1 MQFILDFFESL
12 NRTNKL
18 RGQFF
23 KQFRKDIAENNFNT
37 MRFISF
43 MAVIVL
49 AIMLIF
55 SEVLFPNF
63 EITIEYQMFFLA
75 LIAFVIFTLIYGRKR
90 NKNFFVVQTVSA
102 LFCLVVILFCGA
114 IDIFPYPESPASF
127 FPLVLVVIQVLFI
140 FSFRIS
146 YSMLFASEALY
157 VVLTLLYKNPRMAK
171 NDIFNSVAGILFA
184 FVVSWVVMKLRV
196 SDNHEKHT
204 YLKMSSM
211 DELTGVLNKVS
222 CEKNV
227 SDFLDVKPVDMTC
240 ALLII
245 DIDNFKN
252 VNDKLGHQV
261 GDVVLQET
269 GALLCS
275 TFRNTDIIGR
285 IGGDEFMVLMPD
297 ISDERIVV
305 EKCDFLQNAM
315 INRMRQRIIADITFS
330 IGIVMLYDMSVTLDK
345 MYQMADDALYEA
357 KSFGK
362 CRHVLQIMRRNERK
376 NKGRRVMIVADDDE
390 TSRTILKL
398 TFEKQF
404 SIVEAGSGSEAL
416 SLLSRYREDT
426 AIILLDIMMPG
437 MDGYQL
443 LKYMRERVYYSNIPV
458 IVITGDEKNE
468 KQALAEGADDVIIKP
483 VDPAVAKLRVTN
495 VLKNLK

>member
-1 MQFILDFFESL
+1 
-12 NRTNKL
+12 
-18 RGQFF
+18 
-23 KQFRKDIAENNFNT
+23 
-37 MRFISF
+37 
-43 MAVIVL
+43 
-49 AIMLIF
+49 
-55 SEVLFPNF
+55 
-63 EITIEYQMFFLA
+63 
-75 LIAFVIFTLIYGRKR
+75 
-90 NKNFFVVQTVSA
+90 
-102 LFCLVVILFCGA
+102 
-114 IDIFPYPESPASF
+114 
-127 FPLVLVVIQVLFI
+127 
-140 FSFRIS
+140 
-146 YSMLFASEALY
+146 
-157 VVLTLLYKNPRMAK
+157 
-171 NDIFNSVAGILFA
+171 
-184 FVVSWVVMKLRV
+184 
-196 SDNHEKHT
+196 
-204 YLKMSSM
+204 
-211 DELTGVLNKVS
+211 
-222 CEKNV
+222 
-227 SDFLDVKPVDMTC
+227 
-240 ALLII
+240 
-245 DIDNFKN
+245 
-252 VNDKLGHQV
+252 
-261 GDVVLQET
+261 
-269 GALLCS
+269 
-275 TFRNTDIIGR
+275 
-285 IGGDEFMVLMPD
+285 MVLMPD
-297 ISDERIVV
+297 ISDVRIVV

-315 INRMRQRIIADITFS
+315 INRMRQRMIADITFS